1 MGPPLDDV
9 QAVIWEAHRQHDEV
23 ALYLRTLIRASQPGG
38 RAALL
43 NAVRQQADALGLAQA
58 GLRGHRW
65 VMPRPGADTGTE
77 AHPARRDRSGTGPR
91 LEDGGLEV
99 G

>member
-23 ALYLRTLIRASQPGG
+23 ALYLRTLIRASQPGS

-65 VMPRPGADTGTE
+65 VMPRPGAGTGTE
-77 AHPARRDRSGTGPR
+77 AREAAAIDQGPVPARGRQDR
-91 LEDGGLEV
+91 GG
-99 G
+99 